1 MLGSIGGGRAGGEI
15 ALVVHRGG
23 GSGGPD
29 AAGRAFARLD
39 DARVWCHLEQ
49 TEVGTSM
56 PSAAAV
62 DAAAVSL
69 AERWDAVLA
78 ELPRDWSDLLCL
90 LRIESSAL
98 LDRAALLCAP
108 LNPARDGDAVAFTFR
123 APAARATARRR
134 RWCAGASSASTT
146 RRSSAT
152 SRSSAS
158 SPTPTTSRR
167 RARSGSSAAQPLTG
181 QSGTARR
188 TRGSWLRDR
197 DGRAHRGG
205 VRVAQVGEHALAEHD
220 LPRLHPDERHG
231 RRP

>member
-1 MLGSIGGGRAGGEI
+1 MLNSVKLTAQWSEIASSLPPDWSEVAVRVRPEQAADLDQVARMLGSIGGGRAGGEI

-56 PSAAAV
+56 PSAAVV

-69 AERWDAVLA
+69 AERWDAVVA

-123 APAARATARRR
+123 AARR
-134 RWCAGASSASTT
+134 AGY
-146 RRSSAT
+146 
-152 SRSSAS
+152 
-158 SPTPTTSRR
+158 
-167 RARSGSSAAQPLTG
+167 
-181 QSGTARR
+181 GTAPTMVRR
-188 TRGSWLRDR
+188 CLERLDDEEILGDVEVLRQLSETD
-197 DGRAHRGG
+197 
-205 VRVAQVGEHALAEHD
+205 RVATQGPVWLVG
-220 LPRLHPDERHG
+220 G
-231 RRP
+231 RSL